1 MIWICPEEFRADL
14 GNRAGRADVLLYKIE
29 WEEFR
34 APGSNYGGRN
44 DVNGEKGAELTW
56 GAGAAGCRPGRVW
69 LVGTAWSRRS

>member
-1 MIWICPEEFRADL
+1 MIWICPEECRADL
-14 GNRAGRADVLLYKIE
+14 GIRAGRAEELLYKIE
-29 WEEFR
+29 REEFR

-56 GAGAAGCRPGRVW
+56 GAGAAGGQAGRVW